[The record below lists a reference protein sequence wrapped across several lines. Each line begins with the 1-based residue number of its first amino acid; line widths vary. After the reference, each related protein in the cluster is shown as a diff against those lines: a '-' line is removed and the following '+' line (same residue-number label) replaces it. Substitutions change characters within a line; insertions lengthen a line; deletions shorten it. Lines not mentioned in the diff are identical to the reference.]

1 MTIAKILVPVNGSE
15 HDELAI
21 EAAIQFAGPFNS
33 HVKVLYVHP
42 DPTRAIPV
50 IGAPLS
56 GEVVT
61 AIVEG
66 QSRTAQSAAKRAH
79 EALSRICDRYRVPI
93 LSEPKRQASVT
104 CSFHRAMGN
113 FEYLVGQ
120 EAALSDLVVFG
131 SLRWHDNTELN
142 ETFLKTL
149 RTALRPVLLVNQT
162 PIGNFKNVAICW
174 DGSLHAAHA
183 VTASLPFLV
192 QSTSVDLLTVS
203 RGKKCSVDTSEVL
216 EFLALHGVKVHVETV
231 ESALPIGRALLEA
244 AGNCGCNLI
253 VLGGFGHS
261 PVLETILGGV
271 TDFIAS
277 HSKIPIL
284 MSH

>member
-15 HDELAI
+15 RDELAI
-21 EAAIQFAGPFNS
+21 EAAIQFGRPFNS
-33 HVKVLYVHP
+33 HVKVLYVYP
-42 DPTRAIPV
+42 DPARAIPV
-50 IGAPLS
+50 VGAPLS

-66 QSRTAQSAAKRAH
+66 QNRSAYSAAKRAH
-79 EALSRICDRYRVPI
+79 EALSRMCDRYRVPI
-93 LSEPKRQASVT
+93 LSEPKRQAGVT

-113 FEYLVGQ
+113 FEFLVGQ
-120 EAALSDLVVFG
+120 AAALSDLIVFG
-131 SLRWHDNTELN
+131 SLRWHDNSELN

-162 PIGNFKNVAICW
+162 PIGDFKNVAICW

-183 VTASLPFLV
+183 VTASLPFLT

-203 RGKKCSVDTSEVL
+203 RGKQTSVDTSEVL
-216 EFLALHGVKVHVETV
+216 EFLALHGVKVHVQTV
-231 ESALPIGRALLEA
+231 EPALPLGKALLEA
-244 AGNCGCNLI
+244 ACNCGCNLI

-271 TDFIAS
+271 SDYMAS

-284 MSH
+284 MAH